1 MEWGGG
7 PYSETQKVHM
17 KGQELGS
24 NVSQV
29 DQKTNPIFVYAFV
42 LLAFLY
48 FSMTQKCDAKLN
60 CSLALDFGA

>member
-29 DQKTNPIFVYAFV
+29 DQKTNPI
-42 LLAFLY
+42 LLMLLFCWL
-48 FSMTQKCDAKLN
+48 FCI
-60 CSLALDFGA
+60 FP